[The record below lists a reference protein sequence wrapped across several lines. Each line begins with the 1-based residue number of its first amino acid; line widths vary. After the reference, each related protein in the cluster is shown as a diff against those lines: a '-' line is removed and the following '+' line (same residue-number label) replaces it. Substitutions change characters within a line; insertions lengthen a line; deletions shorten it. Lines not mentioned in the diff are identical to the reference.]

1 MSMERFKGFYLDWR
15 SLAERT
21 LSTQVENPGGRERYG
36 GIALTGMGGSGIIGD
51 IIHVLAFELS
61 DVPTVVIKDFS
72 LPKYVKDDWLVLA
85 ISYSGNTKET
95 LSTVHEALSRGC
107 DVAGVSSGGKLAEI
121 AREKGLTYLQV
132 ESGRVPRAS
141 MPALLIGALKVLRV
155 KGMDF
160 PLPSPEGIAKL
171 GDVDEAESLAEY
183 LVEGLTGRIP
193 VFLSDVRHY
202 PLAIRAKNEFNENAK
217 IPAKVEVLPEWG
229 HNDIVGWEK
238 WLGPFT
244 AIVLELGE
252 GDKLLKFA
260 ANYLRE
266 VNVPVKELVMSDSMP
281 YVDRVLWYSLV
292 LGLASLKLAEVRGVD
307 PGVTES
313 ISKYKTFLKS
323 WSPNPEESSR

>member
-1 MSMERFKGFYLDWR
+1 MIMSTQHFKEFYTDWR

-21 LSTQVENPGGRERYG
+21 FSTEVENPRGREKYG

-51 IIHVLAFELS
+51 VIHVLAFDSS
-61 DVPTVVIKDFS
+61 DIPTVVVKDFS
-72 LPKYVKDDWLVLA
+72 LPKFVKDDWLVLA

-95 LSTVHEALSRGC
+95 LSTVYEALSRGC

-141 MPALLIGALKVLRV
+141 MPALLIGALKVLRA
-155 KGMDF
+155 KGMNF
-160 PLPSPEGIAKL
+160 PLPS
-171 GDVDEAESLAEY
+171 S
-183 LVEGLTGRIP
+183 EGLTKLGEIGEAEALAEDITERLAGRVP

-202 PLAIRAKNEFNENAK
+202 PLAVRAKNEFNENAK

-252 GDKLLKFA
+252 GDKLMKFA
-260 ANYLRE
+260 AAYLRD
-266 VNVPVKELVMSDSMP
+266 VGVPVKELVMSDSMT

-292 LGLASLKLAEVRGVD
+292 LGLASLKLAEIRGVD

-313 ISKYKTFLKS
+313 ISRYKAFLKS
-323 WSPNPEESSR
+323 WSPSIES

>member
-1 MSMERFKGFYLDWR
+1 MSTESFKGFYLDWR
-15 SLAERT
+15 SLTERT
-21 LSTQVENPGGRERYG
+21 LDTEVENPGGGGSYD

-51 IIHVLAFELS
+51 VIHVLASEFS
-61 DVPTVVIKDFS
+61 DVPTVVVKDFS
-72 LPKYVKDDWLVLA
+72 LPKYVRGGWLVLA

-132 ESGRVPRAS
+132 EGGRVPRAS
-141 MPALLIGALKVLRV
+141 MPALLVGALKVLRA
-155 KGMDF
+155 KGVNF

-171 GDVDEAESLAEY
+171 GNVGEAEALAEDI
-183 LVEGLTGRIP
+183 VEGLAGRIP
-193 VFLSDVRHY
+193 VFLSDTRHY
-202 PLAIRAKNEFNENAK
+202 PLAVRAKNEFNENAK

-244 AIVLELGE
+244 AVVLELGE
-252 GDKLLKFA
+252 GDKLMKFA
-260 ANYLRE
+260 ADYLRE

-307 PGVTES
+307 PGVTAS

-323 WSPNPEESSR
+323 WSPNPKGA